1 VSRCACRRTPK
12 GEPFLARTMKL
23 RAEIAGAD
31 HSLEFRRDGSRVI
44 ATIDG
49 RQYELQ
55 AHDVEPG
62 VYLLH
67 LGARVYEC
75 RVRNVDAAAGVNEV
89 HVGQEEF
96 QVTLIDPR
104 RLSHAAMAGTLAAG
118 RAAVIAP
125 MPGRVVRVLVE
136 LGAQVEAGAG
146 LIVVEAMKMQN
157 ELKSPKAGLVTSLN
171 AETGAAVNA
180 GDTLVVIE

>member
-1 VSRCACRRTPK
+1 
-12 GEPFLARTMKL
+12 MKL
-23 RAEIAGAD
+23 KAEIAGAD
-31 HSLEFRRDGSRVI
+31 HLLEFRRDGARVV
-44 ATIDG
+44 ASVDD
-49 RQYELQ
+49 RDYELQ
-55 AHDVEPG
+55 AHTVAPG

-75 RVRNVDAAAGVNEV
+75 RVRTVDTAKGISEV
-89 HVGQEEF
+89 HVGRQEFE
-96 QVTLIDPR
+96 VTLVDPR
-104 RLSHAAMAGTLAAG
+104 RLSHAAVSGTLAAG

-136 LGAQVEAGAG
+136 VGAQVEAGAG

-157 ELKSPKAGLVTSLN
+157 ELKSPKAGIVTAVN
-171 AETGAAVNA
+171 ADTGAAVNA